1 MNYYNR
7 EREVVSVPEDV
18 FRRIGSVREEEVFV
32 LEPDIRELAS
42 LVHSFV
48 ESHNCRNIVGPA
60 ITRHNYECEMF
71 FDLILTKR

>member
-1 MNYYNR
+1 M
-7 EREVVSVPEDV
+7 
-18 FRRIGSVREEEVFV
+18 